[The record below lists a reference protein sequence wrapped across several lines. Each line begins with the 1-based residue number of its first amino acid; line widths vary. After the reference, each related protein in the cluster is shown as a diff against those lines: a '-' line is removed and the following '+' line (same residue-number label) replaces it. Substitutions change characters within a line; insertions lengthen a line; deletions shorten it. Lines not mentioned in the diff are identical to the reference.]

1 MPGGIVF
8 SISDK
13 KEREKYAQQ
22 MQQVVRSLDKNT
34 KQVGKLVELMQ
45 TLVKTMG
52 GK

>member
-13 KEREKYAQQ
+13 KERDKYAKQ
-22 MQQVVRSLDKNT
+22 MQEVVRTLDKMN
-34 KQVGKLVELMQ
+34 KQVGKLVDLTQ
-45 TLVKTMG
+45 TLVKTMV